1 MHANACIHHIAFH
14 YIPLQTLH
22 AHIYIYMHKHIATNF
37 NLEQKKEKMKT
48 NPPSEHV
55 NINNFA
61 KNLDHKTIDF
71 WIVTL
76 RASSKNI
83 AKWRHV
89 F

>member
-1 MHANACIHHIAFH
+1 MQMHAYITLHSITFH
-14 YIPLQTLH
+14 YRHYMHT
-22 AHIYIYMHKHIATNF
+22 YIYMHKHIATNF